1 MVAVI
6 CTDESNRPVQNNRGI
21 SLRASGQSRINHAV
35 SSSGGEACHLRLDQ
49 QLRLLEDDNPCC
61 VLNETMTVEV
71 SLAMLHQQGRWLLQ
85 LRNEN
90 PRIVAPGCW
99 GLFGGHLE
107 AGETPLIALRREL
120 EEEIGWCPE
129 QLNAWF
135 RHQDDQRIVHV
146 FTGQLTVPLQQ
157 LQLLEGQDMTLASTE
172 QIRLGRL
179 WSSRLKQERPLA
191 SALSMVV
198 AKLDE
203 ITYAD

>member
-1 MVAVI
+1 
-6 CTDESNRPVQNNRGI
+6 
-21 SLRASGQSRINHAV
+21 
-35 SSSGGEACHLRLDQ
+35 
-49 QLRLLEDDNPCC
+49 
-61 VLNETMTVEV
+61 MTVEV
-71 SLAMLHQQGRWLLQ
+71 SLAMLHQHGRWLLQ
-85 LRNEN
+85 LRDEN

-107 AGETPLIALRREL
+107 VGETPLFALRREL

-129 QLNAWF
+129 QLKAWF
-135 RHQDDQRIVHV
+135 RHQDDQRVVHV